1 MRSDEVYN
9 TWKDKKHQ
17 IDVGDNFADEV
28 MNRIRRYERDKS
40 RGLAGLRLLVD
51 VISGHPL
58 AQAGLVAAGAVA
70 GIIRVAF
77 VVCTFLRC

>member
-1 MRSDEVYN
+1 MRSEEIYN

-17 IDVGDNFADEV
+17 IDVSDGFADKV
-28 MNRIRRYERDKS
+28 MNRVRRYEQGKS
-40 RGLAGLRLLVD
+40 EGLAGLRSLVD

-58 AQAGLVAAGAVA
+58 AQAGLVVAGAIA
-70 GIIRVAF
+70 GLIRVAF